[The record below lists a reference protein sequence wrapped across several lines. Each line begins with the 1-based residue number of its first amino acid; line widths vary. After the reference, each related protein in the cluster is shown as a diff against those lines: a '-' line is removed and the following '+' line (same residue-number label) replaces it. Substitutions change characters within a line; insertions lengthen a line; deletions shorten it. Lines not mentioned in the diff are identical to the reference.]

1 MTLIKIALLLVSILL
16 LAIGGEGVYH
26 AARSR
31 QQLALT
37 CEQFTGPPPG
47 SLWLRVSGCDID
59 YLGAGYRESKGQ
71 ISELFF
77 PIRPPAQARTTP
89 AALVVATSDS
99 DVLAVAQ
106 STIGGGRQ
114 PDQEAFLVMMLRI
127 VTMLKVSRE
136 VEGYA
141 RSGVMELLRTRRAL
155 SGLNAPLAPEVLVL
169 DLHARPSFL
178 LPGIEAGAGVFLLA
192 LSLTLLRRRSRGRA
206 KAAVEPA
213 TDAAMLAGT
222 GPRRLPRLML
232 LNLDPEADLGA
243 VEHAAPLGSR
253 GEVERRIAEVLPGF
267 RVDPAG
273 LGTWRGED
281 WSLALHLGG
290 EENVWTVTVDVR
302 GDESIDA
309 LDALVAAT
317 GWRVF
322 APKLGVFVTPSSMRL
337 VNAP

>member
-1 MTLIKIALLLVSILL
+1 M
-16 LAIGGEGVYH
+16 
-26 AARSR
+26 
-31 QQLALT
+31 
-37 CEQFTGPPPG
+37 
-47 SLWLRVSGCDID
+47 WLRVSGCDID

-155 SGLNAPLAPEVLVL
+155 TGLNAPLAPEVLVL

-178 LPGIEAGAGVFLLA
+178 LPGIEAGAGLFLLA

-206 KAAVEPA
+206 KARSSRRRTRPCWPA
-213 TDAAMLAGT
+213 RDRAGCP
-222 GPRRLPRLML
+222 GLML

-337 VNAP
+337 VNAR